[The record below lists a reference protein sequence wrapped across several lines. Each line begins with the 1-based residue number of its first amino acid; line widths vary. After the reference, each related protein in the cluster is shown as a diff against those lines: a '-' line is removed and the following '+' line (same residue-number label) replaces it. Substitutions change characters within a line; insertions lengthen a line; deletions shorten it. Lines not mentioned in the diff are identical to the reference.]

1 MPSSNSTSDKKR
13 KSNKTSSKSRHDDSV
28 ESTKK
33 SSHKLQEQP
42 KQKSTKKNKKP
53 IEPISDTESDD
64 DNNTEENITA
74 TQDITRD
81 SDSEGSRTQDNSEDD
96 FDNDSDAKSDAHS
109 DSEDGSEE
117 DERDIKEIANDATEQ
132 LQGNIEQ
139 IVAGD
144 DSDDNQQS
152 DADALTTMN
161 AIMEYNKT
169 LIQKLEA
176 LEARSGGLKKGDIQ
190 NSVHDTMHEV
200 YTKYNK
206 KEESTG
212 THQSHVFELPVGD
225 MMKGY
230 GAFSTSI
237 TGDKK
242 DKEENNRKS
251 VKNDKKDSD
260 DETSTVKD
268 DDDKIRIGDGEKD
281 DIVVKVE
288 ATKGGIT
295 FSIHIPRN

>member
-1 MPSSNSTSDKKR
+1 MPSSNPASDKKR
-13 KSNKTSSKSRHDDSV
+13 KSTKASSKHSDDEPV
-28 ESTKK
+28 KSTKK
-33 SSHKLQEQP
+33 SSHKLQDQP
-42 KQKSTKKNKKP
+42 KHKSTKKSKKP
-53 IEPISDTESDD
+53 KEPVSDIDSDD
-64 DNNTEENITA
+64 DDNIEENTTTTQKITRQ
-74 TQDITRD
+74 TTRD
-81 SDSEGSRTQDNSEDD
+81 SDSEGSRTQENSEDD
-96 FDNDSDAKSDAHS
+96 SDNDSGADSDAHS
-109 DSEDGSEE
+109 DSEDSSEE
-117 DERDIKEIANDATEQ
+117 DERDIKDIANDATEQ
-132 LQGNIEQ
+132 LQGNIEK
-139 IVAGD
+139 IVTGD
-144 DSDDNQQS
+144 DSDDNAQS

-237 TGDKK
+237 TDDKK
-242 DKEENNRKS
+242 DKDE
-251 VKNDKKDSD
+251 KKHTD
-260 DETSTVKD
+260 DEASTVKD
-268 DDDKIRIGDGEKD
+268 DDDNIRIGDGVKD